1 MKDSLHHFTIR
12 QYVVLLVFFLFFYI
26 FSYGF
31 WNGERSN
38 VQMNRSK
45 AIQNNGIG
53 NRKREKSKQNIKT
66 IIRMANIK
74 ILREFV

>member
-1 MKDSLHHFTIR
+1 MSF
-12 QYVVLLVFFLFFYI
+12 YLFFFILLHI
-26 FSYGF
+26 FI
-31 WNGERSN
+31 WIWEWRERERE
-38 VQMNRSK
+38 VAMNRSK

-66 IIRMANIK
+66 IRMANIK